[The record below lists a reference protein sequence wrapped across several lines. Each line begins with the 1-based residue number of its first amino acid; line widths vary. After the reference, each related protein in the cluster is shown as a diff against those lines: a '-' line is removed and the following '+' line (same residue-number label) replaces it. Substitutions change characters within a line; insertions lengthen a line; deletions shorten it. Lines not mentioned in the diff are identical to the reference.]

1 VENGVASGDSFWTA
15 LAERSGDS
23 AFDGTIPAVVFFQ
36 SGVALRL
43 PPQSKMFTGQCHF
56 KNTP

>member
-1 VENGVASGDSFWTA
+1 MFLEAQFDTHAKNLPVAIWTA

-23 AFDGTIPAVVFFQ
+23 AFGSVMAAE

-43 PPQSKMFTGQCHF
+43 PPQSKT
-56 KNTP
+56 